1 MVAEADPTPTRQRS
15 CPSCGALYPAD
26 YAVCPRDATPLQRG
40 DAPTDPLI
48 TAILGEGDTPLLPL
62 LEDAGRE
69 VIGVDLQGPMKRSL
83 LDVMPRRRGGV
94 P

>member
-26 YAVCPRDATPLQRG
+26 YAVCPRDATPLSRG

-48 TAILGEGDTPLLPL
+48 STILGDTYEVQRRLGEGGM
-62 LEDAGRE
+62 GRVYE
-69 VIGVDLQGPMKRSL
+69 ARHVRLGRH
-83 LDVMPRRRGGV
+83 
-94 P
+94 